1 MKVLSIE
8 SATNVA
14 SVALCEKGIVLSE
27 RFLNIKKNHSEKLLP
42 MIDGMLLDAEVG
54 AKEIGLV
61 AVSIGPGS
69 FTGLRIGM
77 STAKGLAYG
86 WDLPLK
92 GVNTLD
98 SMACRLRGDMGTV
111 VPLVNARRK
120 EAYGGFF
127 LEGEKRI
134 GDYFVLN
141 AENIAEKMKE
151 LDLIDPIF
159 IGDGVHAMRE
169 DLERAMPNARFASPA
184 TLDNRASTVGILA
197 LERYASFG
205 EDNLN
210 SLAPTYIRAS
220 QAEQNMKKAGINE

>member
-14 SVALCEKGIVLSE
+14 SVALCEEGMVLSE

-42 MIDGMLLDAEVG
+42 MIDGMLSDAEVSE
-54 AKEIGLV
+54 KEIGLV

-111 VPLVNARRK
+111 VPLINARRK

-127 LEGEKRI
+127 LKGEEHI
-134 GDYFVLN
+134 GDYFVLD
-141 AENIAEKMKE
+141 AKSIAKRMEE
-151 LDLIDPIF
+151 LDLKDPIF

-169 DLERAMPNARFASPA
+169 ELEKAMPEARFASAA
-184 TLDNRASTVGILA
+184 TMDNRASTVGILA
-197 LERYASFG
+197 LERYASEG
-205 EDNLN
+205 GDNLKR
-210 SLAPTYIRAS
+210 LAPTYIRAS
-220 QAEQNMKKAGINE
+220 QAEQNLKRAGANE